1 VTVKKVLDAARGQ
14 LGYREGYNNATRFG
28 KEFGLDH
35 ASWCDMFVWWCGKQ
49 GDEEKAVGKFSYCPS
64 HVAWFKSKDAWNPK
78 SFWGVHRGDV
88 VFWDW
93 EHNGVANHVEII
105 EGFTSGGNVVTIGG
119 NTGSASNGVYRQT
132 RSLAYMLGTGRP
144 AYSDAATLWPGHV
157 YKQGV
162 PKLGNVRRIQEKL
175 GGLTQDGDFGPKT
188 KAKVVSFQKAH
199 KLAADGEVGMDTWHA
214 LF

>member
-1 VTVKKVLDAARGQ
+1 MTVKAVLDVERSQ
-14 LGYREGYNNATRFG
+14 LGYKEGANNKTKYGAAY
-28 KEFGLDH
+28 GLDH
-35 ASWCDMFVWWCGKQ
+35 ASWCNEFQWWSFQ
-49 GDEEKAVGKFSYCPS
+49 RADENIIGKFAYVPYQMD
-64 HVAWFKSKDAWNPK
+64 WFRDRDAWQAK
-78 SFWGVHRGDV
+78 TFWGAHRGDL

-93 EHNGVANHVEII
+93 EHNGVPNHIEII
-105 EGFTSGGNVVTIGG
+105 EGFTSSGNIVTIGG

-132 RSLAYMLGTGRP
+132 RSLTFLLGTGRP

-175 GGLTQDGDFGPKT
+175 GGLAADGEFGPKT
-188 KAKVVSFQKAH
+188 KAKVVAFQKAH
-199 KLAADGEVGMDTWHA
+199 KLAGDGEVGMATWHE